1 MEKMKRRDFIK
12 LTAGTVGG
20 IFLAGYEI
28 SLGAAKSYILIPM
41 DDSQTNHL
49 KAYGLVYW
57 LLALD
62 RGYRAE
68 WLLNFRDGAF
78 LTDDHQAIRNK
89 ANEMGVYFEVI
100 SPGEAGNIHVQ
111 IQDNNME
118 SVLLEKAPR
127 MAVYVPPTNQ
137 PWDDAVTLALNYAEI
152 PFDKLWDKEVLDGS
166 LKNYD
171 WLHLHHE
178 DFTGQY
184 GKFYGSYRFASWYQN
199 QVAVFEQAAR
209 ESGHPT
215 VPEHKRAVSKE
226 IKSYAM
232 RGGFL
237 FAMCAAT
244 DTLDIAL
251 ATDGT
256 DIVASE
262 IDSTPIDPGYPKKVD
277 YSKTLAFSDFSIIT
291 DPFVYEYSDIDASDY
306 THSFESGLEDFTLF
320 EFSAKEDPL
329 PTMLTQCHRA
339 TIKGFF
345 GQTTAFYKR
354 TIKDN
359 VIIMGEMTDGERAK
373 YIHGSVGKGVFSFYG
388 GHDPEDFQH
397 LVGDPP
403 TNLALHRDSAGY
415 RLILNNVLFPA
426 ARKKERKT

>member
-1 MEKMKRRDFIK
+1 MDIIKRRDFIK
-12 LTAGTVGG
+12 LAAGATGAL
-20 IFLAGYEI
+20 FLSGYEVD
-28 SLGAAKSYILIPM
+28 LAASNSFILIPM
-41 DDSQTNHL
+41 DDSQINHL

-57 LLALD
+57 LLALERD
-62 RGYRAE
+62 YHAE

-78 LTDDHQAIRNK
+78 LTDDRAAIRNK
-89 ANEMGVYFEVI
+89 ANEMGVNFEIVN
-100 SPGEAGNIHVQ
+100 PTEVGNIHAR

-118 SVLLEKAPR
+118 SILLEKAPR
-127 MAVYVPPTNQ
+127 MTVYAPPTNQ
-137 PWDDAVTLALNYAEI
+137 PWDDAVTMVLEYAEI
-152 PFDKLWDKEVLDGS
+152 PFIKLWDEEVLAGN

-184 GKFYGSYRFASWYQN
+184 GKFYGSFRFAAWYQE
-199 QVAVFEQAAR
+199 QVSLFQQTAR
-209 ESGHPT
+209 NAGYDS
-215 VPEHKRAVSKE
+215 VPEHKRAIAKE
-226 IKSYAM
+226 IKSFAS

-251 ATDGT
+251 ATEGT
-256 DIVASE
+256 DIVSQE
-262 IDSTPIDPGYPKKVD
+262 IDGTPIDPGYLSKID
-277 YSKTLAFSDFSIIT
+277 YSKTLAFRDFSVIT
-291 DPFVYEYSDIDASDY
+291 NPFIYEYSDIDASEY
-306 THSFESGLEDFTLF
+306 THTFESGLEDFTLF

-329 PTMLTQCHRA
+329 PTMLTQSHRA

-345 GQTTAFYKR
+345 GQTTSFHKR
-354 TIKDN
+354 TIKDS
-359 VIIMGEMTDGERAK
+359 VIIMGEMSDRQRAK
-373 YIHGSVGKGVFSFYG
+373 YIHGSVGRGVFSFYG

-403 TNLALHRDSAGY
+403 TNLALHRNSPGY
-415 RLILNNVLFPA
+415 RLILNNILFPA